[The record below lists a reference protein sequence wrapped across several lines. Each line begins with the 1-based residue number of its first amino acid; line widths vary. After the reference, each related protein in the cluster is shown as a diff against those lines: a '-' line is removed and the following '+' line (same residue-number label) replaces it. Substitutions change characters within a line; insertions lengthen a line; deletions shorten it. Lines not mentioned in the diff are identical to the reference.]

1 MKILKEYFQKAK
13 EEKWAIGH
21 FNFSTA
27 DQLKAIVEAAEELK
41 SPVMAATSEGEA
53 DFVGREQ
60 AVALIRSYQ
69 AEGQAVFLN
78 ADHHKSFESA
88 KSAIDAGY
96 DTVLIDASKMSFEE
110 NILPT
115 SQVVQYASE
124 SLKLSLKT
132 EMMIEGEL
140 GYLKGESQVQEAV
153 EISSEDYT
161 KPEEAKRFVERTG
174 VDRLAIVFGNIH
186 GIVTKQEEK
195 LDMVVLQAIAAAV
208 PNTFLVLHGASGLP
222 DEQIKEAIQ
231 NGITN
236 VHINT
241 ELRVAYHDALEAELQ
256 KEPNQTTPYK
266 FLAPSFEMMKEL
278 VKKKLTLFGSVGKM

>member
-1 MKILKEYFQKAK
+1 MNKNLKYYFQQAK
-13 EEKWAIGH
+13 QEKWAIGH

-27 DQLKAIVEAAEELK
+27 DQLKAIVEAAKELN
-41 SPVMAATSEGEA
+41 SPVMVATSEGEA
-53 DFVGREQ
+53 GFVGREQ
-60 AVALIRSYQ
+60 AVALVKSYQ
-69 AEGQAVFLN
+69 AEGYVVFLN

-88 KSAIDAGY
+88 KEAIEASY
-96 DTVLIDASKMSFEE
+96 DTVLIDASKLPYDE
-110 NILPT
+110 NVAVT
-115 SQVVQYASE
+115 KKVVDYARRNAAIIP
-124 SLKLSLKT
+124 
-132 EMMIEGEL
+132 IEGEL
-140 GYLKGESQVQEAV
+140 GYLKGESQIQESV
-153 EISSEDYT
+153 EISSADFT
-161 KPEEAKRFVERTG
+161 KPEEAKNFVEQTG

-195 LDMVVLQAIAAAV
+195 LDMVVLQAVAAAV

-222 DEQIKEAIQ
+222 DEQVRAAIV

-266 FLAPSFEMMKEL
+266 FLAPSVEAMKNL
-278 VKKKLTLFGSVGKM
+278 VKKKLTLFGSLGKI